1 MDKNIEKK
9 SRRPQYAIHS
19 RVVVS
24 GLLALGLVLGCGGW
38 AANAKLSGAIV
49 AQGKVTAKKQL
60 KMIQHRDGG
69 IIGAIEVAN
78 GDAVKVGDVLIR
90 LDETQTRA
98 ELGVLSGQFLE
109 FQGRSARL
117 RAERDD
123 MDQIT
128 FDFAADVDSH
138 AIVDGE
144 KRLFANNR
152 ASRMA
157 QKAQLASQI
166 EQFEEQIR
174 GLEAQKAS
182 SRSERTLVAEDIG
195 RLAPLLRKGLIEGD
209 KTHTLERDQV
219 KIDGH
224 IAEVESDIAR
234 ARGQISEV
242 NLKMIEIDQQVRT
255 DAQRELRDVEAKVA
269 ELDERIVAAK
279 DRLTRMELRAP
290 ISGTVNDL
298 KVHTVGGVIA
308 PGETVM
314 SIVPRGD
321 ELVVE
326 ARVAPTDIDQVST
339 GQDVRLRFSSFNQRT
354 TPEIDGRVNVIGA
367 AASVD
372 AQTGQAYYLSTIA
385 IVDDRGLEGKQ
396 LVPGM
401 PVEVFLHTKERS
413 ALSYLVKPFTDQMK
427 RAMNED

>member
-9 SRRPQYAIHS
+9 IRRPHYTIHS
-19 RVVVS
+19 RVAVS
-24 GLLALGLVLGCGGW
+24 GLLALGLILGCGGW
-38 AANAKLSGAIV
+38 AANAKLSGAII

-98 ELGVLSGQFLE
+98 ELGVLSEQFLE
-109 FQGRSARL
+109 SQGRAARL

-123 MDQIT
+123 MDKIT
-128 FDFAADVDSH
+128 FDFAPDADPQT
-138 AIVDGE
+138 IMDGE
-144 KRLFANNR
+144 QRLFANNR
-152 ASRMA
+152 ATRVA
-157 QKAQLASQI
+157 QKAQLKSQI
-166 EQFEEQIR
+166 DQDEEQIR

-182 SRSERTLVAEDIG
+182 SKSERALVAEDID

-209 KTHTLERDQV
+209 KTRTLERDLV
-219 KIDGH
+219 KVDGH

-234 ARGQISEV
+234 AKGAISEV
-242 NLKMIEIDQQVRT
+242 NLKIIELEQQVKT

-269 ELDERIVAAK
+269 ELDERIVAAR
-279 DRLTRMELRAP
+279 DRLSRMELRAP

-298 KVHTVGGVIA
+298 KVHTVDGVIA

-314 SIVPRGD
+314 SIVPIDD
-321 ELVVE
+321 ELVIE
-326 ARVAPTDIDQVST
+326 ARVAPTDIDQVSM
-339 GQDVRLRFSSFNQRT
+339 GQDVKLRFSSFSQRT
-354 TPEIDGRVNVIGA
+354 TPQIDGRVKVVGA
-367 AASVD
+367 AASID

-385 IVDDRGLEGKQ
+385 IGDVDGLEGKQ

-401 PVEVFLHTKERS
+401 PVEVFLHTRERS
-413 ALSYLVKPFTDQMK
+413 ALSYLVKPFTDQMN
-427 RAMNED
+427 RAMRED

>member
-1 MDKNIEKK
+1 
-9 SRRPQYAIHS
+9 
-19 RVVVS
+19 
-24 GLLALGLVLGCGGW
+24 
-38 AANAKLSGAIV
+38 
-49 AQGKVTAKKQL
+49 
-60 KMIQHRDGG
+60 
-69 IIGAIEVAN
+69 
-78 GDAVKVGDVLIR
+78 
-90 LDETQTRA
+90 
-98 ELGVLSGQFLE
+98 
-109 FQGRSARL
+109 
-117 RAERDD
+117 
-123 MDQIT
+123 
-128 FDFAADVDSH
+128 
-138 AIVDGE
+138 
-144 KRLFANNR
+144 
-152 ASRMA
+152 
-157 QKAQLASQI
+157 
-166 EQFEEQIR
+166 
-174 GLEAQKAS
+174 
-182 SRSERTLVAEDIG
+182 
-195 RLAPLLRKGLIEGD
+195 LLRKGLIEGD
-209 KTHTLERDQV
+209 KTHTLERDLV

-314 SIVPRGD
+314 SIVPSGD

-326 ARVAPTDIDQVST
+326 ARVAPTDIDQVTT

-354 TPEIDGRVNVIGA
+354 TPEIDGRVNVVGA

-385 IVDDRGLEGKQ
+385 IVDDSGLEGKQ

>member
-1 MDKNIEKK
+1 VSKDIEKK
-9 SRRPQYAIHS
+9 TRRPQYAIRS
-19 RVVVS
+19 RGAVS

-38 AANAKLSGAIV
+38 AANAKLSGAII

-78 GDAVKVGDVLIR
+78 GDAVKVGDVLIH

-98 ELGVLSGQFLE
+98 ELGVLTEQLLE
-109 FQGRSARL
+109 SQGRSARL

-128 FDFAADVDSH
+128 FAFAAGLDPH
-138 AIVDGE
+138 TIADGE
-144 KRLFANNR
+144 QRLFANNR
-152 ASRMA
+152 ATRVA
-157 QKAQLASQI
+157 QKAQLKSQI
-166 EQFEEQIR
+166 EQYEEQIR
-174 GLEAQKAS
+174 GLEAQMTS
-182 SRSERTLVAEDIG
+182 SRAERALVAADID
-195 RLAPLLRKGLIEGD
+195 RVAPLLRSGLIVGEA
-209 KTHTLERDQV
+209 THVWQRDLV
-219 KIDGH
+219 KIDGQ
-224 IAEVESDIAR
+224 IAEIESDR
-234 ARGQISEV
+234 ARVKGQISEV
-242 NLKMIEIDQQVRT
+242 NLKIIELDQQVRT

-279 DRLTRMELRAP
+279 DRLSRMELRAP
-290 ISGTVNDL
+290 ISGIVNDL

-314 SIVPRGD
+314 SIVPGGD

-326 ARVAPTDIDQVST
+326 ARVAPTDIDQVTT
-339 GQDVRLRFSSFNQRT
+339 GQDVKLRFSSFNQRT
-354 TPEIDGRVNVIGA
+354 TPEIDGRVKVVGA

-385 IVDDRGLEGKQ
+385 IVDDSGLEGKQ

-401 PVEVFLHTKERS
+401 PVEVFLHTRERS